1 MPEMPDPTAPP
12 QGSPSQDFPS
22 QDDPSQ
28 DDPSQDSLAWESSGD
43 ERLPV
48 LRDTDL
54 GRAKLLPDVDH
65 DGGWLLT
72 LDDTPQSYVD
82 LGDPTHLEFEY
93 TRRLGHLVDA
103 LDRPGGGAGDRADG
117 GPGGPGG
124 AVDVLHLG
132 GGALT
137 LPRYLAATR
146 PGSRQRVVEVD
157 GPLLGLVEQHLP
169 WQGPGVD
176 ISAEVGD
183 AREALATLA
192 LSAPGSLDLVVADVF
207 HGSRTPGH
215 LTSVEFLRLA
225 AAVLRPGGLYAAN
238 LADGAPLAFARA
250 QTATLRAVFPQ
261 TCLIAEPPVLRG
273 RRYGNILLVGSAG
286 PLPVADLVRRLAGD
300 IFPAR
305 LTDGAD
311 LAAFAGRT
319 APVTDATATDS
330 PPPPDGAFS
339 VG

>member
-1 MPEMPDPTAPP
+1 MPDPTAA
-12 QGSPSQDFPS
+12 
-22 QDDPSQ
+22 
-28 DDPSQDSLAWESSGD
+28 PSQDSPAD

-48 LRDTDL
+48 LRETDL

-103 LDRPGGGAGDRADG
+103 LDALDGPEG
-117 GPGGPGG
+117 GP
-124 AVDVLHLG
+124 VDTLHLG

-157 GPLLGLVEQHLP
+157 GPLLDLVEQHLP

-176 ISAEVGD
+176 ITAEVGD

-192 LSAPGSLDLVVADVF
+192 RTAPAGLDLVVADVF
-207 HGSRTPGH
+207 HGSRTPAH

>member
-1 MPEMPDPTAPP
+1 MPDPTAA
-12 QGSPSQDFPS
+12 
-22 QDDPSQ
+22 
-28 DDPSQDSLAWESSGD
+28 PSQDSPVD

-48 LRDTDL
+48 LRETDL

-103 LDRPGGGAGDRADG
+103 LDARDG
-117 GPGGPGG
+117 SEDGPHDGPGGPGQP
-124 AVDVLHLG
+124 VDALHLG

-157 GPLLGLVEQHLP
+157 GPLLDLVEQHLP

-176 ISAEVGD
+176 ITAEVGD
-183 AREALATLA
+183 AREALAALA
-192 LSAPGSLDLVVADVF
+192 RTAPGSLDLVVADVF
-207 HGSRTPGH
+207 HGSRTPRH

>member
-1 MPEMPDPTAPP
+1 MPDPIAAPIAAP
-12 QGSPSQDFPS
+12 QDLPV
-22 QDDPSQ
+22 
-28 DDPSQDSLAWESSGD
+28 QDSPAD

-48 LRDTDL
+48 LRGTDL

-103 LDRPGGGAGDRADG
+103 LDGPDG
-117 GPGGPGG
+117 PDGPEGG
-124 AVDVLHLG
+124 AVDALHLG

-157 GPLLGLVEQHLP
+157 GPLLDLVEQHLP

-176 ISAEVGD
+176 ITAEVGD
-183 AREALATLA
+183 AREALAALA
-192 LSAPGSLDLVVADVF
+192 RTAPGSLDLVVADVF
-207 HGSRTPGH
+207 HGSRTPRH

-225 AAVLRPGGLYAAN
+225 AAVLRPGGVYAAN

-273 RRYGNILLVGSAG
+273 RRYGNILLVGSVG

-319 APVTDATATDS
+319 APVTDANATDS